1 MGISMPAV
9 QNELVCLPPP
19 STGTVLSVQ
28 VCRTWA
34 ELAEFCDGWNSLL
47 QACSTASIF
56 QTPEWLGAWWQAFG
70 ANKELLGLVFTDTAE
85 NLAGIALFYADQER
99 FPAGTKRPLKVL
111 RLVGAG
117 SGDSDALDFITAP
130 GYEQCC
136 AEAFLRWLAGNNSW
150 DVCAL
155 ETLPQESLAGRHISR
170 LAQERGWKPCA
181 EAPPNFYISLPPT
194 WGEYLRMLEPGFR
207 PLLTRYPKRLH
218 SRYRVSME
226 RCQRPQELDR
236 CLQTLFA
243 LHQMRWTGRGEPGA
257 FLSAERRDFYSL
269 MANAFL
275 KRGWLEFWL
284 LKLEDKIVAT
294 QFCFRYGNTVSLLQ
308 EGFDPQYTSDRV
320 GYALRA
326 HVLQEMIGSGA
337 TRYDFLGGA
346 DAYKL
351 KFGAHQ
357 QSYLTVRFAG
367 SPRGRLHLTLG
378 RRKQQI
384 KAWLKRKLPAPLLAA
399 LRGKPRASAGAQQS
413 EAAE

>member
-1 MGISMPAV
+1 MPAL
-9 QNELVCLPPP
+9 QSEFACLPPP
-19 STGTVLSVQ
+19 LSAGMVLNVR
-28 VCRTWA
+28 VCRAWE
-34 ELAEFCDGWNSLL
+34 ELEELYEGWNSLL
-47 QACSTASIF
+47 RACSTASIF

-70 ANKELLGLVFTDTAE
+70 ANKELLGLVFTDAAE

-99 FPAGTKRPLKVL
+99 SLAGSPMKVL

-136 AEAFLRWLAGNNSW
+136 AEAFLSWLAGNRSW
-150 DVCAL
+150 DICAL
-155 ETLPQESLAGRHISR
+155 ETLPQGSLAGQHISR
-170 LAQERGWKPCA
+170 LAQERGWKPRA
-181 EAPPNFYISLPPT
+181 EASPNFYIPLPPT
-194 WGEYLRMLEPGFR
+194 WQEYLGTLEPGFR

-218 SRYRVSME
+218 SRYRVSIE
-226 RCQRPQELDR
+226 RCQRQQDLIPH
-236 CLQTLFA
+236 LQTLFA

-257 FLSAERRDFYSL
+257 FLSAERRDFYSR
-269 MANAFL
+269 MAGAFL
-275 KRGWLEFWL
+275 ERGWLEFWL
-284 LKLEDKIVAT
+284 LKLEDKIVAA

-308 EGFDPQYTSDRV
+308 EGFDPQYTPDRV

-351 KFGAHQ
+351 KFGARQ
-357 QSYLTVRFAG
+357 ESYLTLRFAG
-367 SPRGRLHLTLG
+367 SPRGRLHLALA

-384 KAWLKRKLPAPLLAA
+384 KAWLKSTLPAPLLAM
-399 LRGKPRASAGAQQS
+399 LRRGRPAASIGAQQG
-413 EAAE
+413 ETAG